1 MQNHVKEPM
10 RNRAAGTFAHAY
22 SRRAES
28 YARLIVPTLNSVA
41 EEIVKAAELAEHERM
56 LDLATGTGVVACA
69 GAHRGATV
77 VGIDISPGML
87 ETARRILPPRVLFCL
102 ADAAALPLRSSA
114 FDVVT
119 CGFGLSH
126 LVDTAAALAE
136 VRRVLR
142 PGGRFVASCWGP
154 EVTNPAFAAVQE
166 TLRRHGP
173 AEIQFF
179 KPLLDESTWAC
190 ATDGSRE
197 LREAG
202 FAAVRVVRAPL
213 SGRYDSPET
222 ALDWTLAWPSY
233 GETFDRLEP
242 SIQAVVR
249 AEAVT
254 AIDAAGD
261 LDWQCEVNIYDARCG
276 E

>member
-1 MQNHVKEPM
+1 M
-10 RNRAAGTFAHAY
+10 
-22 SRRAES
+22 
-28 YARLIVPTLNSVA
+28 
-41 EEIVKAAELAEHERM
+41 
-56 LDLATGTGVVACA
+56 
-69 GAHRGATV
+69 
-77 VGIDISPGML
+77 
-87 ETARRILPPRVLFCL
+87 
-102 ADAAALPLRSSA
+102 
-114 FDVVT
+114 
-119 CGFGLSH
+119 
-126 LVDTAAALAE
+126 DTAAALAE

-213 SGRYDSPET
+213 SGRYASPET

-242 SIQAVVR
+242 SIQAEVR